1 MCISIGILYLIY
13 TAIQKF
19 GVSKVFFMVLKVV
32 SYAHQ
37 GYIYLISNNINNI
50 II

>member
-19 GVSKVFFMVLKVV
+19 GGSKIFYGFERSFLC
-32 SYAHQ
+32 
-37 GYIYLISNNINNI
+37 
-50 II
+50 